1 MGHDSA
7 VLGTLKDATALLDD
21 PLALRR
27 HFAENGY
34 ALLRGVLDADA
45 VRAARSEVLAAL
57 VAVDEIVAVAE
68 PAVATGRS
76 RRVELHANPGA
87 FWKSVSE
94 GPALRRVTNGAAL
107 AAVAGKLL
115 GAQSV
120 GHDYLFLRATP
131 PGRASRLHFDFPFMN
146 RGTDRVITCW
156 MPLGEV
162 PTTLGPLAIVEGSQA
177 FEDLLGPIRARA
189 PLQSITSDD
198 DPVAFARSRGT
209 HLLSA
214 DFHAGDLIVF
224 GMTTM
229 HCSLDNVSTD
239 GHVRISCDIRYQ
251 PADAERDARY
261 FGPDPAGFAGGGYGE
276 LNSAKPLTAEW
287 HVR

>member
-1 MGHDSA
+1 MGYDSA

-21 PLALRR
+21 PPALRQ

-34 ALLRGVLDADA
+34 ALVRGALDAGA
-45 VRAARSEVLAAL
+45 VRAARAEVLAAL
-57 VAVDEIVAVAE
+57 VGVDEIVDVAE

-76 RRVELHANPGA
+76 RRQELHPDPGA

-94 GPALRRVTNGAAL
+94 GPALRRVTNGAEL
-107 AAVAGKLL
+107 AAIAGKLL
-115 GAQSV
+115 AAPAV

-156 MPLGEV
+156 IPLGEV
-162 PTTLGPLAIVEGSQA
+162 PTTLGPLAIVEGSHG
-177 FEDLLGPIRARA
+177 FDDLLAPIRARA
-189 PLQSITSDD
+189 PLKNITSDA

-209 HLLSA
+209 RLLAA

-229 HCSLDNVSTD
+229 HCSLDNRSTE

-261 FGPDPAGFAGGGYGE
+261 FGPNPAGFAGGGYGE